1 MRSLVVVTGS
11 LLLAGIVLPADAQ
24 QRSAPAQSP
33 QPTKP
38 LAVKAPELAP
48 IASRMLNG
56 AVSIRNTGTAAAGAS
71 VATVVCQK
79 IVGAGSCA
87 DSPALKKYE
96 NAAYPNA
103 LVVNV
108 PAIQAGQVYTHSL
121 PFWNSLKWDPGTYQ
135 FTVTADAGK
144 QVNETNEGNNVG
156 TAQMKK

>member
-1 MRSLVVVTGS
+1 MRSIVVVTGS
-11 LLLAGIVLPADAQ
+11 LLLAGIVLPVSAQ
-24 QRSAPAQSP
+24 QRQAPATPP
-33 QPTKP
+33 QGAKP
-38 LAVKAPELAP
+38 LAVKAPELVP
-48 IASRMLNG
+48 IPSRMLKG
-56 AVSIRNTGTAAAGAS
+56 AVSVRNTGTAVAGAS
-71 VATVVCQK
+71 VATVVCKK

-108 PAIQAGQVYTHSL
+108 PAIQPGHVYSHSL
-121 PFWNSLKWDPGTYQ
+121 PFWNSLKWDPGTYE

-144 QVNETNEGNNVG
+144 QVNETNEANNVG